1 MPRSSSAFRVTNVDD
16 SWPAELAVSAVSGL
30 MDAVEL
36 TPKPALIDRRV
47 GEGSRIELARVRR
60 CILTL
65 HDAFVEIAVAAAS
78 APRPSASLREEL
90 GRVGR
95 DIERRMPTAPD
106 GGPTWRGAIWALGLL
121 VASAARRRA
130 DRRAVSIAAGASAL
144 AAMPDR
150 FAPDVLTNGDRA
162 RLRFGAAGARG
173 EAQAA
178 FPHVIRIGL
187 PALRERRTQGIV
199 EEAARLDALL
209 AIMGSLEDT
218 SLLHRGG
225 RPALDTARAGARG
238 VLDAGGTTTTTGLE
252 LLRQLDVTLR
262 RLRVSPRGSAS
273 LLSATLFLDRIAG

>member
-1 MPRSSSAFRVTNVDD
+1 M
-16 SWPAELAVSAVSGL
+16 SAVSGL

-47 GEGSRIELARVRR
+47 GAGIELERVRR

-65 HDAFVEIAVAAAS
+65 HDAFVAIAVASAS
-78 APRPSASLREEL
+78 VPRPSASLREEL

-95 DIERRMPTAPD
+95 DIERRMPTELD

-121 VASAARRRA
+121 VASAARRPA

-150 FAPDVLTNGDRA
+150 FEPNVLTNGARA

-187 PALRERRTQGIV
+187 PALRERRTQGIA

-238 VLDAGGTTTTTGLE
+238 VLEAGGTTTTTGLE